1 MRRKWNNIK
10 YVKKKVVKVEFCT
23 SENIF
28 QNQKLKELIISRFAL
43 QCSPRI
49 IKGSLSEGRKMIANG
64 NLDLHKGIKDNGN
77 DVYRG
82 KYDKTIFILFKS
94 LLNKENI

>member
-1 MRRKWNNIK
+1 
-10 YVKKKVVKVEFCT
+10 
-23 SENIF
+23 
-28 QNQKLKELIISRFAL
+28 
-43 QCSPRI
+43 
-49 IKGSLSEGRKMIANG
+49 MIANG